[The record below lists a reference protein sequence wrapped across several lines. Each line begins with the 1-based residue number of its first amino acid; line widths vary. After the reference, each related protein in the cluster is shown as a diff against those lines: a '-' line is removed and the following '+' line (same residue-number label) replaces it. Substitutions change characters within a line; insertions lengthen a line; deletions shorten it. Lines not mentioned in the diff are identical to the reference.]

1 MGHWFRPVS
10 QSPVCRRRQSEDF
23 SKTPHLAGSSCCRTK
38 TWCNFVQELQ
48 LFDCE
53 RDLPALV
60 IANVSRQK
68 GQRLIPATPFYTC
81 CLKLWP
87 CSRRN
92 PELRCL
98 AGDQRKS
105 TVTVFQTGLGLNPPP
120 LLPSVALPVFRAV
133 WSVKVTA
140 ALNCALNVSSREK
153 IPTRCLDSIF
163 ILCAEKHE

>member
-10 QSPVCRRRQSEDF
+10 QSPVCRRRQSEDV

-60 IANVSRQK
+60 IANVSHQK

-120 LLPSVALPVFRAV
+120 LAPQCRPPSVQSCVVCKGHGCLELRFKCQQLGKDSHSLFGLYLYPV
-133 WSVKVTA
+133 
-140 ALNCALNVSSREK
+140 CRE
-153 IPTRCLDSIF
+153 T
-163 ILCAEKHE
+163 

>member
-120 LLPSVALPVFRAV
+120 LAPQCRPPSVQSCVVCKGHGCLELRFKCQQLGKDSHSLFGLYLYPV
-133 WSVKVTA
+133 
-140 ALNCALNVSSREK
+140 CRE
-153 IPTRCLDSIF
+153 T
-163 ILCAEKHE
+163 

>member
-10 QSPVCRRRQSEDF
+10 QSPVCRRRQSEDV

-53 RDLPALV
+53 RDLPVLV

-105 TVTVFQTGLGLNPPP
+105 TVTVFQTGLGLNPPLAP
-120 LLPSVALPVFRAV
+120 QCRPPSVQSCVVCKGHGCLELRFKCQQPGKDSHSLFGLYLYPV
-133 WSVKVTA
+133 
-140 ALNCALNVSSREK
+140 CRE
-153 IPTRCLDSIF
+153 T
-163 ILCAEKHE
+163 

>member
-10 QSPVCRRRQSEDF
+10 QSPVCRRRQSEDV

-105 TVTVFQTGLGLNPPP
+105 TVTVFQTGLGFNPPP
-120 LLPSVALPVFRAV
+120 LAPQCRPPSVQSCVVCKGHGCLELRFKCQQPGKDSHSLFGLYLYPV
-133 WSVKVTA
+133 
-140 ALNCALNVSSREK
+140 CRE
-153 IPTRCLDSIF
+153 T
-163 ILCAEKHE
+163 

>member
-10 QSPVCRRRQSEDF
+10 QSPVCRRRQSEDV

-120 LLPSVALPVFRAV
+120 LAPQCRPPSVQSCVVCKGHGCLELRFKCQQPGKDSHSLFGLYLYPV
-133 WSVKVTA
+133 
-140 ALNCALNVSSREK
+140 CRE
-153 IPTRCLDSIF
+153 T
-163 ILCAEKHE
+163 

>member
-120 LLPSVALPVFRAV
+120 LAPQCRSPSVQSCVVCKGHGCLELRFKCQQLGKDSHSLFGLYLYPV
-133 WSVKVTA
+133 
-140 ALNCALNVSSREK
+140 CRE
-153 IPTRCLDSIF
+153 T
-163 ILCAEKHE
+163 

>member
-60 IANVSRQK
+60 IANVSHQK

-120 LLPSVALPVFRAV
+120 LAPQCRPPSVQSCVVCKGHGCLELRFKCQQLGKDSHSLFGLYLYPV
-133 WSVKVTA
+133 
-140 ALNCALNVSSREK
+140 CRE
-153 IPTRCLDSIF
+153 T
-163 ILCAEKHE
+163 

>member
-10 QSPVCRRRQSEDF
+10 QSPVCRRRQSEDV

-120 LLPSVALPVFRAV
+120 LAPQCRPPSVQSCVVCKGHGCLELRFKCQQLGKDSHSLFGLYLYPV
-133 WSVKVTA
+133 
-140 ALNCALNVSSREK
+140 CRE
-153 IPTRCLDSIF
+153 T
-163 ILCAEKHE
+163 